1 MRNRPSRTFSSAC
14 LDDSVLRPLPAAVS
28 SPVINECVQCS
39 SCFSNDQTV
48 LTAVAINEPGI
59 LYCTSPAVVP
69 VVIVKEKPA
78 GRRRPEGEED
88 SGLARGVWT
97 SPGLLQFVARL
108 RLEAGISPPIV
119 REAGILPTPQIF
131 PSFVDDGVYPP
142 PSTKSQE

>member
-1 MRNRPSRTFSSAC
+1 MPSRAYNRPSRTFSSAC

-48 LTAVAINEPGI
+48 LTAVAINE
-59 LYCTSPAVVP
+59 VP

>member
-48 LTAVAINEPGI
+48 LTAVAINE
-59 LYCTSPAVVP
+59 VP

>member
-1 MRNRPSRTFSSAC
+1 
-14 LDDSVLRPLPAAVS
+14 
-28 SPVINECVQCS
+28 
-39 SCFSNDQTV
+39 
-48 LTAVAINEPGI
+48 LTAVAINE
-59 LYCTSPAVVP
+59 VP

-142 PSTKSQE
+142 PSTNRFLIFLLGGAAGALGKK